1 MAKAKKKAD
10 ASYWKNAAIRGG
22 RTAVQ
27 AFVAVMVANQAGMFE
42 ADVIMAALIAG
53 ASALVSVVQNALEDA
68 PFAFMSKI
76 PKG

>member
-1 MAKAKKKAD
+1 MAKAKKAD

-42 ADVIMAALIAG
+42 ADVIMAALVAA
-53 ASALVSVVQNALEDA
+53 ASAIVAVAQNALEYA
-68 PFAFMSKI
+68 PFDFMSKI

>member
-42 ADVIMAALIAG
+42 ADVIMAALVAA
-53 ASALVSVVQNALEDA
+53 ASAIVAVPQNALEDA
-68 PFAFMSKI
+68 PFEFMSKI